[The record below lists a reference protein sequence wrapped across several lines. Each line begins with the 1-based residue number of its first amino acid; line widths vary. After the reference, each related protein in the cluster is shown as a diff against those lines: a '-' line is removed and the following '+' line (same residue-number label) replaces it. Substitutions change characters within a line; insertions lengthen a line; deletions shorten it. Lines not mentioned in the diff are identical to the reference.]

1 MDPLRWIDDEL
12 KGLDDQHLRRRRQL
26 RAGPQSAA
34 HLSIDGRTL
43 GNFGSNDYLGLAAEE
58 LLDSVQQG
66 LKTAGWGSGAS
77 PLIAGYCDL
86 HARLEESLARFE
98 GCQEAILFPSGYAAN
113 SGTIAAL
120 VGPGDVIFSDA
131 RNHASIID
139 GCRLSGAKIEVYPHA
154 DTGNLRDGLVNS
166 ASFRRR
172 LIVTDTLFSMG
183 GDLAPLPD
191 LAALAAEHDA
201 ILMVDEAHATGV
213 LGATGRGVCQ
223 LQQVEEGVHVRVGT
237 LSKAL
242 GSAGGFVAGSEQLV
256 QWLINRARPYIF
268 STASPAALAAAG
280 LRALEIV
287 DEQPERREDLMDQ
300 AAWLHD
306 QLIQQGWPLGSL
318 QSQIFA
324 LPVGRPERALD
335 WSQQLR
341 EAGFLVPA
349 IRPPSVAEGASC
361 LRLSLCYGHPRET
374 LEGLVQELGRF
385 APLLNQLDGV

>member
-1 MDPLRWIDDEL
+1 
-12 KGLDDQHLRRRRQL
+12 
-26 RAGPQSAA
+26 
-34 HLSIDGRTL
+34 
-43 GNFGSNDYLGLAAEE
+43 
-58 LLDSVQQG
+58 
-66 LKTAGWGSGAS
+66 AGWGSGAS
-77 PLIAGYCDL
+77 PLIAGYGDL

-139 GCRLSGAKIEVYPHA
+139 GCRLSGAKIEVYPHV
-154 DTGNLRDGLVNS
+154 DMGNLRDRLVTS

-172 LIVTDTLFSMG
+172 LIVTDTLFSME

-191 LAALAAEHDA
+191 LATLAAEHDA

-237 LSKAL
+237 LSKGL

-256 QWLINRARPYIF
+256 QWLVNRARPYIF

-385 APLLNQLDGV
+385 APLLNQLDGA

>member
-12 KGLDDQHLRRRRQL
+12 KGLDDQHLRRHRQL
-26 RAGPQSAA
+26 RTGPQAA
-34 HLSIDGRTL
+34 ACISIDGRSL
-43 GNFGSNDYLGLAAEE
+43 GNFASNDYLGLAAGA
-58 LLDSVQQG
+58 LLEGVQQG
-66 LKTAGWGSGAS
+66 LETAGWGSGAS
-77 PLIAGYCDL
+77 PLIVGYGDL
-86 HARLEESLARFE
+86 HAQLEQSLARFE

-113 SGTIAAL
+113 SGTVAAL

-131 RNHASIID
+131 SNHASIID
-139 GCRLSGAKIEVYPHA
+139 GCRLSGAKIEVYPHL
-154 DTGNLRDGLVNS
+154 DVGNLRDRLVASN
-166 ASFRRR
+166 SFRRR
-172 LIVTDTLFSMG
+172 LIVTDTLFSMD

-237 LSKAL
+237 LSKGL
-242 GSAGGFVAGSEQLV
+242 GSAGGFVAGSKQLV
-256 QWLINRARPYIF
+256 QWLVNRARPYIF
-268 STASPAALAAAG
+268 STASPSALAAAG

-306 QLIQQGWPLGSL
+306 QLIQQGWPLGKL

-324 LPVGRPERALD
+324 LRVGSPERALA

-361 LRLSLCYGHPRET
+361 LRLSLCYGHSRET
-374 LEGLVQELGRF
+374 LEGLVQELSRF
-385 APLLNQLDGV
+385 GPLLNQSDNA

>member
-1 MDPLRWIDDEL
+1 
-12 KGLDDQHLRRRRQL
+12 HLRRHRQL
-26 RAGPQSAA
+26 RTGPQAA
-34 HLSIDGRTL
+34 ARISIDGRSL
-43 GNFGSNDYLGLAAEE
+43 GNFASNDYLGLAAGA
-58 LLDSVQQG
+58 LLEGVQQG
-66 LKTAGWGSGAS
+66 LETAGWGSGAS
-77 PLIAGYCDL
+77 PLIVGYGDL
-86 HARLEESLARFE
+86 HAQLEQSLARFE

-113 SGTIAAL
+113 SGTVAAL

-131 RNHASIID
+131 SNHASIID
-139 GCRLSGAKIEVYPHA
+139 GCRLSGAKIEVYPHL
-154 DTGNLRDGLVNS
+154 DVGNLRDRLVASN
-166 ASFRRR
+166 SFRRR
-172 LIVTDTLFSMG
+172 LIVTDTLFSMD

-237 LSKAL
+237 LSKGL
-242 GSAGGFVAGSEQLV
+242 GSAGGFVAGSKQLV
-256 QWLINRARPYIF
+256 QWLVNRARPYIF
-268 STASPAALAAAG
+268 STASPSALAAAG

-306 QLIQQGWPLGSL
+306 QLIQQGWPLGKL

-324 LPVGRPERALD
+324 LRVGSPERALA

-361 LRLSLCYGHPRET
+361 LRLSLCYG
-374 LEGLVQELGRF
+374 
-385 APLLNQLDGV
+385 